1 MVTEAFIAAFS
12 SHLLLVIGFHSSH
25 QISAPM
31 NTLAFTIDDYCL
43 LSNRAINY
51 TTMKAKQT
59 DKEKLR
65 NNSGKETCLVY
76 YSSMSKGVLQA
87 SKPGMI
93 FKIQSPLSSPTRQ
106 YLDRFLKTHICPV
119 KHLTRIINIPWAKC
133 PLCFKTGNDLPYNL
147 RHPISTY
154 KQYLDRH

>member
-93 FKIQSPLSSPTRQ
+93 FNTISAIFPHKAIFRQ
-106 YLDRFLKTHICPV
+106 ALENTH
-119 KHLTRIINIPWAKC
+119 
-133 PLCFKTGNDLPYNL
+133 LP
-147 RHPISTY
+147 SQATY
-154 KQYLDRH
+154 